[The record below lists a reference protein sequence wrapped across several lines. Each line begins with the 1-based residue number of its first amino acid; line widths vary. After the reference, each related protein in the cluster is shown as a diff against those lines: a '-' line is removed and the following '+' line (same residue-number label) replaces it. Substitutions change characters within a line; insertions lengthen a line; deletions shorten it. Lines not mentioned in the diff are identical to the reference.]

1 MSALAVAIQALLAD
15 PTVFG
20 LVSGRVYPLVAPQGA
35 AYPNLIVHMV
45 FENED
50 MLLAGAS
57 EFAEARVSI
66 ECRAK
71 DATTANTLAERVKD
85 AFRGVQE
92 RSVSGCVAS
101 IRKEGTDVS
110 DFSDDAS
117 VFRRILDFYVWW
129 RKAA

>member
-1 MSALAVAIQALLAD
+1 MAVAIQSLLAD
-15 PTVFG
+15 PTMTG
-20 LVSGRVYPLVAPQGA
+20 LVASRVYPLVAPQKA
-35 AYPNLIVHMV
+35 DYPNVIVHMI

-85 AFRGVQE
+85 AFRGIQE
-92 RSVSGCVAS
+92 RTVSGCIAS

-110 DFSDDAS
+110 DFTDDAS